1 MDSAMNILRSSKLL
15 LVAAPL
21 LFSSQL
27 YAANPEPVAVEVEF
41 VTPIT
46 IVENNTLK
54 FGLLST
60 AIVNTNVVTVAFNDG
75 VTDASTV
82 VVGGTQEAGQ
92 VTIGANVG
100 TAATL
105 TVSETG
111 TSTSYDLTAFSC
123 RYDSTGTDV
132 DGDCGAG
139 LAVTTV
145 ASAVT
150 LIGATLTANASPGAG
165 TDDTILEI
173 TMTYD

>member
-1 MDSAMNILRSSKLL
+1 MNIFRLSKLL
-15 LVAAPL
+15 LLAAPL
-21 LFSSQL
+21 LFSAQL
-27 YAANPEPVAVEVEF
+27 YSANPEPVAVEVEF

-54 FGLLST
+54 FGLVSTDILSG
-60 AIVNTNVVTVAFNDG
+60 NVMTVAT
-75 VTDASTV
+75 TDALTDTTFRS
-82 VVGGTQEAGQ
+82 VGGVQEAGQ

-105 TVSETG
+105 TVTETG
-111 TSTSYDLTAFSC
+111 TSTSYDLTAFDC
-123 RYDSTGTDV
+123 NYDSAGTPV
-132 DGDCGAG
+132 TGDCGAG
-139 LAVTTV
+139 LAIPSTV

-173 TMTYD
+173 TMTYN

>member
-1 MDSAMNILRSSKLL
+1 MITYRFSKLL
-15 LVAAPL
+15 LIVATL
-21 LFSSQL
+21 LLSAQL

-46 IVENNTLK
+46 ITEDNTLK
-54 FGLLST
+54 FGLIST
-60 AIVNTNVVTVAFNDG
+60 AIVNTNVVTVAFDDT
-75 VTDASTV
+75 VTDATSR
-82 VVGGTQEAGQ
+82 VVGGVQEAGQ
-92 VTIGANVG
+92 VTIGAG
-100 TAATL
+100 AGQAATVD
-105 TVSETG
+105 VSETG

-123 RYDSTGTDV
+123 SYDSGGTPQ

-139 LAVTTV
+139 LSVTTV

-150 LIGATLTANASPGAG
+150 LIGSTLTANASPPAG

>member
-1 MDSAMNILRSSKLL
+1 MNTFRFSKLL

-21 LFSSQL
+21 LFSAQL
-27 YAANPEPVAVEVEF
+27 YSANPEPVVVEVEF

-46 IVENNTLK
+46 IVEDNTLK
-54 FGLLST
+54 FGLIST
-60 AIVNTNVVTVAFNDG
+60 AIVNTNVITIATNDG
-75 VTDASTV
+75 VTDATSR

-105 TVSETG
+105 TVAETPA
-111 TSTSYDLTAFSC
+111 TSTSYDLTAFDCS
-123 RYDSTGTDV
+123 YDSGGTPV
-132 DGDCGAG
+132 NGDCGAG

-150 LIGATLTANASPGAG
+150 LIGATLTANASPPAG
-165 TDDTILEI
+165 SDDTTIEI